1 MKHALTVLLLAVLAG
16 LLSAPRALAQD
27 VERGKVVY
35 DSRCVI
41 CHGDQGDGKGLV
53 GIVHRAQQNG
63 LVTQIYPRDFTAGV
77 FKFRSTPTGVL
88 PTDDDLMRI
97 VTDGISRSGMPSHT
111 DLSEAD
117 RANVIAFV
125 KTFSQ
130 RWTQDEQ
137 GEPIPINKPAY
148 VGSPES
154 AERGAAVYTKM
165 QCHQCHGAQ
174 GQGDGPASPTLQDS
188 WGDKIV
194 AFDFTSGPL
203 KAGSSAEVIYRTFI
217 TGLDGTPM
225 PSYQDAM
232 PEEQERWDLV
242 SFCLD
247 LMNGSQASQ

>member
-1 MKHALTVLLLAVLAG
+1 MRHALTVLLLAAMAG
-16 LLSAPRALAQD
+16 LLSAPKALAQD
-27 VERGKVVY
+27 VERGKAVY

-53 GIVHRAQQNG
+53 GIVHRAQTNG
-63 LVTQIYPRDFTAGV
+63 LVTAIYPRDFTAGV
-77 FKFRSTPTGVL
+77 YKFRSTPTGVL
-88 PTDDDLMRI
+88 PTDEDLMRT

-117 RANVIAFV
+117 RGHVIAFI
-125 KTFSQ
+125 KTFSP
-130 RWTQDEQ
+130 RWEQDAQ
-137 GEPIPINKPAY
+137 GEPIPISMPPY
-148 VGSPES
+148 VGTPES
-154 AERGAAVYTKM
+154 TERGAAMYEKM

-174 GQGDGPASPTLQDS
+174 GTGDGPAAATLQDS

-203 KAGSSAEVIYRTFI
+203 KAGSSPEVIYRTFI

-225 PSYQDAM
+225 PSYEEAM
-232 PEEQERWDLV
+232 PEEQDRWDLV

-247 LMNGSQASQ
+247 LMDSQAGQ